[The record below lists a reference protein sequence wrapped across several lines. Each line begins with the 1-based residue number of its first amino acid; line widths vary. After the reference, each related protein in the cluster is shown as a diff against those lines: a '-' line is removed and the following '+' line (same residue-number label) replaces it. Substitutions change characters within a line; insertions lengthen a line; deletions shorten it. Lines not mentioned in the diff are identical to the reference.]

1 MLVICFSNQPT
12 MHSSMIRFSSIIW
25 FVAILG
31 FLLPAGTEAGGTTYE
46 PTYPP
51 RINPVPSEARAFY
64 VEFRAR
70 NDGGF
75 GHSYVTL
82 GTIDTI
88 DQVRQTVVVGFM
100 PKSADDDHWSK
111 IGLPVT
117 GLVGVARSD
126 LVRRP
131 NIGFRVAISR
141 ATYFR
146 VVNMIRR
153 QRITWTTYEIVVRN
167 CNNFVGQIASV
178 VGLRTP
184 LVTAQ
189 YPVRYVTELRALN
202 SD

>member
-1 MLVICFSNQPT
+1 
-12 MHSSMIRFSSIIW
+12 MHSAMIRFSSTVW
-25 FVAILG
+25 FGAILG
-31 FLLPAGTEAGGTTYE
+31 LLLAAGAEAGGTTYE

-51 RINPVPSEARAFY
+51 RINPVPSESRAFY

-70 NDGGF
+70 NDGWF

-82 GTIDTI
+82 GAIDPL
-88 DQVRQTVVVGFM
+88 DQIHQTVVVGFM

-111 IGLPVT
+111 FAIPVT

-131 NIGFRVAISR
+131 NVAFRIVISR
-141 ATYFR
+141 AIYFR

-153 QRITWTTYEIVVRN
+153 QHITWTTYEIVVRN
-167 CNNFVGQIASV
+167 CNNFLSQIASV

-189 YPVRYVTELRALN
+189 YPVRYVAELRALN